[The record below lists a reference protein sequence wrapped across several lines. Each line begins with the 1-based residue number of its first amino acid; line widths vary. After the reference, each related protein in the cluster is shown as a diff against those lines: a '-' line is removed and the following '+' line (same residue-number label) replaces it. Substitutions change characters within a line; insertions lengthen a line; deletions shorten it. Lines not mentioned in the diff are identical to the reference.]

1 MKKLTQILLAFVVAL
16 NLSSCHTSEK
26 FMVYGT
32 PGTEIYTPTQ
42 ERLGVIDY
50 DGIAH
55 IKLSSDVCYTY
66 LLSKDNSS
74 PLYIPFA
81 LDYKNKSYIGSRTL
95 LVAEG
100 AVFLT
105 SLTTL
110 LVAALTSGDDDAPLA
125 SVGFLAIPAGIGLG
139 VTGSQ
144 LNQTTRQWK
153 FTYRETQH
161 TNSDLNFTQP
171 VFSEPPKK

>member
-1 MKKLTQILLAFVVAL
+1 MKKTVQFLLVFVVAL
-16 NLSSCHTSEK
+16 NLSSCQTTEK
-26 FMVYGT
+26 FVVRGT
-32 PGTEIYTPTQ
+32 PGTEIYAPTQ

-55 IKLSSDVCYTY
+55 IKISSDVCYTY

-74 PLYIPFA
+74 PFYVPFA
-81 LDYKNKSYIGSRTL
+81 LDYKNKSYIGSRAL

-105 SLTTL
+105 SLTTC

-125 SVGFLAIPAGIGLG
+125 SVGFLAIPAAFGIMA
-139 VTGSQ
+139 TSSQ
-144 LNQTTRQWK
+144 LTQTTRLWQ
-153 FTYRETQH
+153 FTYCETQH